1 MPSRARA
8 ERTAREIQARRAL
21 GERKRRRKV
30 LPRQI
35 EPRGIELE
43 YTRRL
48 LRIVAQAQETLR
60 PLLDELPEL
69 VKSSIQEQERLD
81 VGEAARVQALTE
93 IGETALSASLNPAVL
108 DALAIEFAQK
118 TATWQRR
125 QLLRQTRAAFG
136 VDLLASDPPA
146 MQAAIEGFRA
156 GNRGL
161 MRDLGR
167 KTVSDL
173 EGTIQRGLQRGTL
186 HSQLAKEIEQSLVKN
201 RNRARLIARDQVG
214 KFYGKVNKVR
224 QEAIGV
230 THFKWRTSSDERVRD
245 EHVALEGL
253 TFTWAKGA
261 GSEGIPGEPVN
272 CRCFGEPVLD
282 EILAG

>member
-1 MPSRARA
+1 MPSARA

-21 GERKRRRKV
+21 GARKRRPKV
-30 LPRQI
+30 LPRQL
-35 EPRGIELE
+35 EPRGIERD

-48 LRIVAQAQETLR
+48 LRIVAQAHESLR

-93 IGETALSASLNPAVL
+93 IGETALGASLNPAVL
-108 DALAIEFAQK
+108 DALAIEFATK
-118 TATWQRR
+118 TSTWQRV

-136 VDLLASDPPA
+136 VDLLLSDPPA
-146 MQAAIEGFRA
+146 MAAAVEGFRA

-167 KTVSDL
+167 KTVSDI
-173 EGTIQRGLQRGTL
+173 ESTIQRGIQNGTL
-186 HSQLAKEIEQSLVKN
+186 HSQLAKEIEQTVLKN

-230 THFKWRTSSDERVRD
+230 THFKWRTSGDERVRD
-245 EHVALEGL
+245 EHVALEGRVFRWD
-253 TFTWAKGA
+253 TGA
-261 GSEGIPGEPVN
+261 PGEGIPGEPVN
-272 CRCFGEPVLD
+272 CRCFAEPILD